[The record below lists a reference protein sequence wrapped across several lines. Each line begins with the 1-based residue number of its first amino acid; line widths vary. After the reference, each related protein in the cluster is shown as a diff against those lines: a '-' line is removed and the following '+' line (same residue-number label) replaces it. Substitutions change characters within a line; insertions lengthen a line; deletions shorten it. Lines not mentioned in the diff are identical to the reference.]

1 MAAHPEWKGAR
12 GWGNDY
18 AFCTAS
24 ESARQ
29 YLRESLADIF
39 ANVPNL
45 GGLINISHGERITNC
60 LSALP
65 AVSDAEIKCPRC
77 SKIPKWK
84 VYEDAAQAMVEGI
97 QKSAPKAQLITWLY
111 QPQQTPERAQWAFEI
126 ARHVPKGAIL
136 QYNFESGTL
145 ARQLGRWRCGGD
157 YWLSRTEPSH
167 IFRRVA
173 DTAASSRAE
182 LSAKIQVGCSHEL
195 ATVPF
200 IPAPGL
206 LYEKYSRMKS
216 LGCSSVMQCWYFGNY
231 PGIMNVAAG
240 KLAFEDFKS
249 GEDEFLMKLA
259 KPHWG
264 ANAGKIIKIWKAYA
278 EGYKNYPLS
287 NNMQYYG
294 PMHSGTVW
302 PLYLDIQMR
311 PLNPTWIPDTC
322 PNGETIGEALENHT
336 LEEALMLSRLI
347 CEKMKSLFP
356 KTTSAQNST
365 SDY

>member
-1 MAAHPEWKGAR
+1 
-12 GWGNDY
+12 
-18 AFCTAS
+18 
-24 ESARQ
+24 
-29 YLRESLADIF
+29 
-39 ANVPNL
+39 
-45 GGLINISHGERITNC
+45 
-60 LSALP
+60 
-65 AVSDAEIKCPRC
+65 
-77 SKIPKWK
+77 
-84 VYEDAAQAMVEGI
+84 MVEGI

-167 IFRRVA
+167 IFSRVA

-231 PGIMNVAAG
+231 PSLMSKAACE
-240 KLAFEDFKS
+240 LSFE
-249 GEDEFLMKLA
+249 
-259 KPHWG
+259 
-264 ANAGKIIKIWKAYA
+264 
-278 EGYKNYPLS
+278 
-287 NNMQYYG
+287 
-294 PMHSGTVW
+294 
-302 PLYLDIQMR
+302 R
-311 PLNPTWIPDTC
+311 
-322 PNGETIGEALENHT
+322 AL
-336 LEEALMLSRLI
+336 
-347 CEKMKSLFP
+347 
-356 KTTSAQNST
+356 
-365 SDY
+365 